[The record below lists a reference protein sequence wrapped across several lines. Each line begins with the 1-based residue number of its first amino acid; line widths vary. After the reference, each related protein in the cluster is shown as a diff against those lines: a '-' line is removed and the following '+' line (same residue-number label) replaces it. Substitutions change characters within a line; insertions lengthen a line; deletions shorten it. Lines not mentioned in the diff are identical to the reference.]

1 MATYIVQTSVEI
13 NQKLFPEQ
21 QKFPFWEILRTLQR
35 KKAKSQQYNPTPRG
49 KKKTINTIKNNK
61 YIVCF
66 DIY

>member
-49 KKKTINTIKNNK
+49 KKEN
-61 YIVCF
+61 Y
-66 DIY
+66 